1 MSNIRYYIIYN
12 ISNTFIVYICVI
24 CLIYLSVNDIVLA
37 YNVCKKG
44 FTNERI
50 LFRLDTKQKPQ
61 KE

>member
-12 ISNTFIVYICVI
+12 ISNAFMIYICVI
-24 CLIYLSVNDIVLA
+24 CLIYLSVNDIVLS
-37 YNVCKKG
+37 YNTCKKG

>member
-37 YNVCKKG
+37 YNEYKKG

-50 LFRLDTKQKPQ
+50 LFRLDTKR
-61 KE
+61 

>member
-1 MSNIRYYIIYN
+1 MSNVRYYIIYN
-12 ISNTFIVYICVI
+12 NAAIFDGAYICVI

-50 LFRLDTKQKPQ
+50 LFRLDTKQEP
-61 KE
+61 

>member
-1 MSNIRYYIIYN
+1 MSNARYYIIYN
-12 ISNTFIVYICVI
+12 ISNAFIVYICVI

-50 LFRLDTKQKPQ
+50 LFRLDT
-61 KE
+61 

>member
-1 MSNIRYYIIYN
+1 MLDIILSIIYHA
-12 ISNTFIVYICVI
+12 FIVYICVI

-50 LFRLDTKQKPQ
+50 LFRLDTKQEP
-61 KE
+61 